1 MKDSRCNVFWD
12 ASKCKE
18 NDCKGCPAR
27 LVENKYREHDAEIRA
42 KAITEF
48 AEAMK
53 KKYPI
58 AECGF
63 GLMNDRLHENID
75 EIAKRLK
82 GE

>member
-1 MKDSRCNVFWD
+1 MKDTRCNVFRD

-48 AEAMK
+48 AERV
-53 KKYPI
+53 KY
-58 AECGF
+58 EF
-63 GLMNDRLHENID
+63 GSDEIHKIID
-75 EIAKRLK
+75 EIATELR